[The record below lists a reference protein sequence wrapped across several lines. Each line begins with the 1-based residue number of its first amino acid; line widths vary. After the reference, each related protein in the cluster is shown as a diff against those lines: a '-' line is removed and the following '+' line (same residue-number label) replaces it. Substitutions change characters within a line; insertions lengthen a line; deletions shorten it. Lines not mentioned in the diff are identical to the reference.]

1 MQCIGEVVGDDYL
14 VLVYGYINGDGKLE
28 TGTTKFYRKKGKL
41 PDPPKVWEVS
51 LVVDSNVREEMKF
64 TPQTEII
71 KRTFPAPSKG
81 LSAKNV
87 TDNGVTEIERNAEF
101 CNLILTLLFSWK
113 RLIRKERNFIPRIKF
128 KCWEILLVDMLL
140 SEVV

>member
-81 LSAKNV
+81 SSFSKNV
-87 TDNGVTEIERNAEF
+87 TDNGVTEIEGNAEF
-101 CNLILTLLFSWK
+101 CNHINSTVQLEDTDREK
-113 RLIRKERNFIPRIKF
+113 K
-128 KCWEILLVDMLL
+128 EILSQESSSNAARLYWSM
-140 SEVV
+140 